1 MTRNPY
7 QRHDVIRSLG
17 DSAVAGGP
25 LAVAIAASAFLLA
38 RFARRLRRQ

>member
-1 MTRNPY
+1 VTRNPD

-25 LAVAIAASAFLLA
+25 LAVAIAAGALLLA
-38 RFARRLRRQ
+38 RLAHRLRRQ